1 MIAVIDIG
9 TNTFHLLIAKI
20 VDEENYQ
27 IVFRESIFVRI
38 AKDGI
43 DPISPKSLERAINTL
58 SHFVKTMESYEITHL
73 RVVGTEALR
82 SASNGHEL
90 IELAKNQLGL
100 SIEIITGEE
109 EARLIF
115 EGTAHAIPAYKS
127 PYLIMD
133 IGGGSVEFIL
143 ANSGKIIW
151 WGSYKIGVQYLF
163 LQYHK
168 DPFPVESVDTLK
180 IELNTILADLK
191 QQIEKHKPTRLV
203 GSSGSFETLASL
215 AELSNDENYV
225 VIPTNHFDE
234 IFKNIVSSSHN
245 DRLEN
250 PSIPDDRAEL
260 IVIGFLLVEHILSL
274 FNAEE
279 IIVSAYALREGLLYS
294 NEKYGRINTA
304 HSKLT

>member
-20 VDEENYQ
+20 LDDENYQ

-43 DPISPKSLERAINTL
+43 DPISAKSLERAINTL
-58 SHFVKTMESYEITHL
+58 SHFVKTMQSYEITNL

-100 SIEIITGEE
+100 SIEIISGEE

-115 EGTAHAIPAYKS
+115 EGTVHAIPAYKS

-143 ANSGKIIW
+143 VNSGEIIW
-151 WGSYKIGVQYLF
+151 WGSYKLGVQYLF
-163 LQYHK
+163 LQYQE
-168 DPFPVESVDTLK
+168 DPITNESVESLK

-191 QQIEKHKPTRLV
+191 QQIDKHKPTRLV

-215 AELSNDENYV
+215 VGLSNDENYV
-225 VIPTNHFDE
+225 VIPTKHFDE

-260 IVIGFLLVEHILSL
+260 IVIGFLLVEHILTL
-274 FNAEE
+274 FKAEE

-294 NEKYGRINTA
+294 NEKYGQINIANT
-304 HSKLT
+304 KVT